1 MTAGRVGRVEELL
14 QAKRPSEALELVDAA
29 LREQPDDVALR
40 HARLLCLSDI
50 GQFEL
55 AIEYG
60 KGILEARPGP
70 RSHQG
75 PARGAGVRARRAR
88 APRGS
93 VRTAAVR
100 DGDPRVAAAQHPAG
114 DPPLPLPRP
123 ATGQEPV
130 RPGALLD
137 AAVGPRAP
145 GTIIEIGSKAG
156 GGALWLGDTLRTFD
170 IDCHVHSFDVVPVTD
185 VTAPN
190 VTFHRGNGQNLE
202 AVIGDE
208 MAASFERPLLVIEDA
223 DHTFET
229 TIAVLRFFHRHT
241 APGDYVVVED
251 GNLSDVYPALYPNHS
266 SGPHRA
272 IRAFLD
278 DHSEDYVIDA
288 AYCDFFGYNATTC
301 SNGFLRRLR

>member
-60 KGILEARPGP
+60 KGILELDPGHAATKDLLAALESALAAPERREVPSGLRPYGTAIP
-70 RSHQG
+70 ESLLLSIQQAIHHYRY
-75 PARGAGVRARRAR
+75 RGRQLVKS
-88 APRGS
+88 PF
-93 VRTAAVR
+93 
-100 DGDPRVAAAQHPAG
+100 D
-114 DPPLPLPRP
+114 L
-123 ATGQEPV
+123 
-130 RPGALLD
+130 ALYSMLLWD
-137 AAVGPRAP
+137 LRP